1 MSDKAQVV
9 IDAAKSQMGNPYV
22 YGTWGQECTTSLRK
36 RYAGYNPSHKD
47 AIYKKCPVLSGT
59 QSSCDGCKWQGKLA
73 FDCRGFTYW
82 CLKQAGITITGG
94 GATAQ
99 YNTSANWSE
108 KGEIANMPDC
118 VCCVFQKKNGR
129 MQHTGLHI
137 GGGMIIHCSA
147 GVQTG
152 NTADTA
158 WTHYAIPAGLY
169 EETPSEPLVTYRN
182 LKKGSTGEDVKKL
195 QERLNAFGY
204 DCGEADG
211 IYGTKTRA
219 AVMEFQANNGLT
231 VDGIAGTATQTKL
244 YEGEEAEGA
253 DTPEAEPAY
262 TVTLHNVPKAE
273 ATELCEKY
281 SGEMEEI
288 KAEG

>member
-1 MSDKAQVV
+1 MSDKAQTV
-9 IDAAKSQMGNPYV
+9 IDAAKSQLGNPYV
-22 YGTWGQECTTSLRK
+22 YGTWGQECTPALRK

-59 QSSCDGCKWQGKLA
+59 QATCDGCKWQGKLA

-99 YNTSANWSE
+99 YNTSANWTE
-108 KGEIANMPDC
+108 KGEISSMPDC
-118 VCCVFQKKNGR
+118 VCCVFQRKNSR

-152 NTADTA
+152 NTQDTA
-158 WTHYAIPAGLY
+158 WTHYAVPEGLY
-169 EETPSEPLVTYRN
+169 EETPTEPLTVYRN
-182 LKKGSTGEDVKKL
+182 LKKGSQGEDVKAL
-195 QERLNAFGY
+195 QVRLNEMGY
-204 DCGEADG
+204 DCGDADG

-219 AVMEFQANNGLT
+219 AVMQYQLEAGLT
-231 VDGIAGTATQTKL
+231 VDGIAGEKTQTAL
-244 YEGEEAEGA
+244 FAESA
-253 DTPEAEPAY
+253 ACY
-262 TVTLHNVPKAE
+262 TVTLKCVPEAE
-273 ATELCEKY
+273 AIELCAKY
-281 SGEMEEI
+281 AGSMER
-288 KAEG
+288 EGGDTHGAD